1 MIKDENMFKDGSLH
15 TYQLSEAHTYSVGLE
30 KRIPWLVF
38 FWGGLLLHQ
47 IVSLVTVIHNQD
59 MRQLWINIAII
70 LLFLLCGSLTWRVN
84 VKQKLLVGREG
95 IIYTAGAYTLYTP
108 WDNIHKVVISPHDGA
123 PALQLQHLAE
133 SLPLGQGISEQ
144 RVAIEYRS
152 QRKLPQPI
160 TSRYDL
166 HNYIPLTTK
175 KDDLWQDIQQ
185 HVPALE
191 MAIPGH

>member
-47 IVSLVTVIHNQD
+47 IVSLVTAIHNQD

-108 WDNIHKVVISPHDGA
+108 WDNIHKVVVSPHDGA
-123 PALQLQHLAE
+123 PALQLQRLAE

-152 QRKLPQPI
+152 QRKLPQLI

-166 HNYIPLTTK
+166 HNYIPLTAK